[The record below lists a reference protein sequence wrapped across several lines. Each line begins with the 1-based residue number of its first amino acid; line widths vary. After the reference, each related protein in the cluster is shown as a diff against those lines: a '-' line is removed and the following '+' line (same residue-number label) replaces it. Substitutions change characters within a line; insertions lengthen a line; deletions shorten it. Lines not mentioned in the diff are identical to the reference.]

1 MMKKIS
7 IVTGS
12 RAEYGLLYWLM
23 KAIQNDPELELQ
35 TVVTG
40 MHLSAKY
47 GNTYQ
52 QIIDDGFTI
61 NKKIDI
67 KISSDNS
74 LGVCKS
80 IGIGIEAFS
89 EVFVDLEPDICIILG
104 DRYEILSVAIAAL
117 VSNIPVAHIHGGE
130 LTEGAFDDAI
140 RHSITKMSH
149 LHFVA
154 TDSYLKRVIQLG
166 ENPSRVFN
174 VGGLGIENINK
185 LKLLSREDFQKKI
198 NFNLAKKN
206 ILVTYHPATL
216 EDLSYKIIFKELLDV
231 LHTLKDTKVIFT
243 AANSDPGGMQINHMI
258 EKYIAENDNAIFIK
272 SMGQIL
278 YLSALKFVDAVI
290 GNSSSGICEA
300 PSFRIAS
307 VNIGSRQKGREMAS
321 SVINCMPNKKSIETA
336 IKKVYDSRF
345 QTLLKSTVYPYD
357 SGNTSEKIVSII
369 KSTDLTR
376 ITEKKFHDLS

>member
-40 MHLSAKY
+40 MHLSSKY

-67 KISSDNS
+67 EISSDNS

-80 IGIGIEAFS
+80 IGIGIKAFS
-89 EVFVDLEPDICIILG
+89 EVFVDLEPHICIILG

-185 LKLLSREDFQKKI
+185 LKLLSRENFQKKI

-231 LHTLKDTKVIFT
+231 LLTLKDTKVIFT

-258 EKYIAENDNAIFIK
+258 EKYIAKNDNAIFIK

-345 QTLLKSTVYPYD
+345 QTLLKSTVNPYD

>member
-40 MHLSAKY
+40 MHLSSKY

-185 LKLLSREDFQKKI
+185 LKLLSRENFQKKI

-258 EKYIAENDNAIFIK
+258 EKYIAKNDNAIFIK

-345 QTLLKSTVYPYD
+345 QTLLKSTVNPYD

>member
-258 EKYIAENDNAIFIK
+258 EKFIAKNDNAIFIK

-345 QTLLKSTVYPYD
+345 QTLLKSAVNPYD